1 MLTERGRGG
10 RAGARPDGRRPWWR
24 ALLAAAAIVPMLLV
38 DASVPST
45 ASEKLPGI
53 IGHDDRLPERS
64 LELPWVAIGRVN
76 RETGGFCTGVLVG
89 PRMALT
95 AAHCVWNRRTQN
107 WFPPDVLHFV
117 VGWRGGTHV
126 GHARVTEVR
135 AAPGIT
141 FNKDGHPS
149 RLRDDWALLELDTN
163 LGDLV
168 GSVPMLRVA
177 PNIAAS
183 FANRN
188 DSIASAG
195 YNQDRPHL
203 LYRDA
208 GCKLTGAVKGGHMFL
223 HDCDL
228 TRGASGAPLMV
239 EQGGRYAVIAV
250 QVAVMRQ
257 GGHENGIAVIP
268 PTDSARPVR

>member
-1 MLTERGRGG
+1 MGTERGRN
-10 RAGARPDGRRPWWR
+10 GARACAGGRRPWWR
-24 ALLAAAAIVPMLLV
+24 ALIAVAAMVPMLLI
-38 DASVPST
+38 DAAVPTT

-53 IGHDDRLPERS
+53 IGNDDRLPERS
-64 LELPWVAIGRVN
+64 FDLPWIAIGRVN

-95 AAHCVWNRRTQN
+95 AAHCVWNRRTRN
-107 WFPPDVLHFV
+107 WFPPEVLHFV
-117 VGWRGGTHV
+117 VGWQGGPYI

-135 AAPGIT
+135 AAPGIS
-141 FNKDGHPS
+141 FNGDGHPS
-149 RLRDDWALLELDTN
+149 RLADDWALLELDEN

-177 PNIAAS
+177 PGVAAS
-183 FANRN
+183 FASRK
-188 DSIASAG
+188 DPISSAG

-208 GCKLTGAVKGGHMFL
+208 GCTLTGAVKGGHLFL

-239 EQGGRYAVIAV
+239 KHGGRYAVIAV
-250 QVAVMRQ
+250 QVAVMRRA
-257 GGHENGIAVIP
+257 GEENGIAVIP
-268 PTDSARPVR
+268 STDSARPVQ